1 MSAPK
6 RPAKRAKPAAQRSP
20 KGSTKPTTKAS
31 AKRAGGQ
38 AKETAAARGA
48 RGATGGATA
57 AATPLA
63 GAPASRVISPAA
75 AATWSAVLPRTSRL
89 MVPIALDALMV
100 RADGGTWADVA
111 MKTPTDDGP
120 DARALLPAPFAE
132 KDGGRT
138 RGAYLHWAL
147 PDALTRGV
155 MPDDGSD
162 TAGVQF
168 PAVPDRWLV
177 VRLSPGNSAA
187 QRAVRGW
194 VLLAGG
200 ASPVVVDP
208 DAFVEPGPGNDGSA
222 DVRAPLTALGHGDPA
237 WAAYFDNVENR
248 LGFHDP
254 LADVTTGPLAYLVC
268 GWHASD
274 ALDPLGGPDAQVPA
288 VRLERM
294 RALGWSVAAE
304 DLGQAADHTARTVVA
319 AQALG
324 LAVGSRAAVDGLG
337 AAADAGGLLSLYHGS
352 VVGLGWPTASGGLLA
367 GANGGE
373 VGGPPPASAVD
384 VVIAPTMAEAV
395 AALSTPA
402 ELPLQA
408 RVVASVAAGA
418 QSVLDTAAGRADVDA
433 ALHARAFVSF
443 AGGDATETVWQPPTS
458 PQPTPPG
465 RPPRPLSDAVLAGQA
480 TTFTRAAEAPS
491 PPPRPRFEPIAAARR
506 DAPWLRAVTDVRAA
520 TLQEVIGGVTPAPPP
535 PPAPGEP
542 GKYVEVKR
550 PLPRFHAP
558 ADPVLLVR
566 GARRA
571 FRHGGD
577 GRFTHDGTLACRL
590 SGACVTALSALPPGS
605 ASAARVS
612 VRPEMLLARTL
623 DNGSIPAE
631 CEDLLREVV
640 LLDPGS
646 AGPAAHALSGA
657 VNSAVAPP
665 PLAHAL
671 VVEQTAWWALRERR
685 LDAAPL
691 LVSSGLEGTLPS
703 PVAVTPPVKP
713 WTPLHIDW
721 EAEYLP
727 SPAGE
732 RDWSLGEI
740 DLGPVDAD
748 VAAPLVIQG
757 RTLLSSGPAT
767 LLGGVASETRGQAQ
781 RVGTAVTL
789 PVEHRAR
796 FASDVAQTLTQAMA
810 TLNVAPAATGDA
822 AALADVASRLA
833 DSDLLAGALDPLHV
847 DLRGGVPGDGSAT
860 TGGGARPSPFI
871 ALRAGFLRMRRLR
884 LVDTFGQFVDL
895 AGSDANTPVDPA
907 RLRWAGGLTVADRPE
922 LGALPPR
929 FTAPARLMLRYTD
942 GAGGSHEA
950 DDLVSPVCGFLL
962 PNHLENALEAF
973 DAAGGALGVLGQGDD
988 ALVWEET
995 PGQPGTVGRAP
1006 ERSVPNPFLA
1016 GVLRG
1021 LLDYRAVDAAADA
1034 RESALSAFLR
1044 LVDSTRWSVDPFAHA
1059 GDEHLS
1065 LLVGHPVAVLRARVW
1080 LEVVDPVAPGEAA
1093 AHAVPVR
1100 LGSLA
1105 EWQDGLYGYYV
1116 DDDYRRLHLPD
1127 GAAARFARP
1136 LGPGQGFLQRID
1148 RVADYYAQFSDDLTA
1163 DDAQGT
1169 AALSHPLIDASGILW
1184 LVPGRVVRLTLL
1196 VEPHATIHATTGY
1209 LPRKSI
1215 GMRRRWVT
1223 PGLAR
1228 LAPTFRFGPV
1238 LVDPNGLRMPVARD
1252 LGGTWSWQSRADVG
1266 RWTSE
1271 PITNATGEAA
1281 LSPGRVRATEGWLR
1295 LVPDPPADG
1304 SVAPDTTPAGEE
1316 S

>member
-1 MSAPK
+1 MSAPR
-6 RPAKRAKPAAQRSP
+6 RPAKRLVKKTAKKIEKKTEKKNIEKKTPNKAAKRSAGAGPAARRLRP
-20 KGSTKPTTKAS
+20 V
-31 AKRAGGQ
+31 
-38 AKETAAARGA
+38 
-48 RGATGGATA
+48 ATA
-57 AATPLA
+57 ASPIAVSPAHPAAASSIA
-63 GAPASRVISPAA
+63 GSPVNRVISAQA

-89 MVPIALDALMV
+89 MVPIAVDALMV

-111 MKTPTDDGP
+111 MRTPTDDGT
-120 DARALLPAPFAE
+120 DARELLPPPFAE
-132 KDGGRT
+132 KEGGRT

-147 PDALTRGV
+147 PDALTRGE
-155 MPDDGSD
+155 MPAGS
-162 TAGVQF
+162 AGGTSVQF

-177 VRLSPGNSAA
+177 VRLSPGTTGA

-200 ASPVVVDP
+200 EPPVVVDL
-208 DAFVEPGPGNDGSA
+208 DAFVEPGPGNDGTEN
-222 DVRAPLTALGHGDPA
+222 VRAPLTALGHGDPA

-254 LADVTTGPLAYLVC
+254 LTDVAAGPLAYLVC

-288 VRLERM
+288 VRLDRM
-294 RALGWSVAAE
+294 RALGWSVASE
-304 DLGQAADHTARTVVA
+304 DLGHAAEHTARTVVA

-324 LAVGSRAAVDGLG
+324 LSVGSRALADGIG
-337 AAADAGGLLSLYHGS
+337 AAMNEGGLLSLYHGS
-352 VVGLGWPTASGGLLA
+352 IVGLGWPGAGSVIG
-367 GANGGE
+367 GANGVE
-373 VGGPPPASAVD
+373 VGGPPSASAID

-395 AALSTPA
+395 AALSTPVV
-402 ELPLQA
+402 EPLQA
-408 RVVASVAAGA
+408 RVVASVAAGT
-418 QSVLDTAAGRADVDA
+418 QSVLDTAAGRAGDDA

-443 AGGDATETVWQPPTS
+443 AGGDATETVWQPPTA

-465 RPPRPLSDAVLAGQA
+465 RPPRPLSDAVLAG
-480 TTFTRAAEAPS
+480 TTFTRAVESPA
-491 PPPRPRFEPIAAARR
+491 PPPRPRVEPIVATRR
-506 DAPWLRAVTDVRAA
+506 EAPWLRAVADVRAA
-520 TLQEVIGGVTPAPPP
+520 TLQQVIDGVTPPP
-535 PPAPGEP
+535 PPAPAPSEP
-542 GKYVEVKR
+542 GKYVEVTR

-577 GRFTHDGTLACRL
+577 GRFTSDGTLACRL
-590 SGACVTALSALPPGS
+590 SGACVTALSALPPG
-605 ASAARVS
+605 AATAARV
-612 VRPEMLLARTL
+612 VVNPTTLLARGQ
-623 DNGSIPAE
+623 DNGSIPAA
-631 CEDLLREVV
+631 CDDLMRETV

-646 AGPAAHALSGA
+646 AAAAANALSAGPAA
-657 VNSAVAPP
+657 VAGT
-665 PLAHAL
+665 LAQTL
-671 VVEQTAWWALRERR
+671 TVEQTAWWALREPR
-685 LDAAPL
+685 LDAAPVL
-691 LVSSGLEGTLPS
+691 ISSGLEGTLPS

-732 RDWSLGEI
+732 RDWTLGEI
-740 DLGPVDAD
+740 DLAANDAS
-748 VAAPLVIQG
+748 VGTPLIIQG
-757 RTLLSSGPAT
+757 RAVLSSGPAT
-767 LLGGVASETRGQAQ
+767 LLGGVATETRAQAQ
-781 RVGTAVTL
+781 RIGTAVTL
-789 PVEHRAR
+789 PLEHRAR
-796 FASDVAQTLTQAMA
+796 FASDVAQTLTQAIGA
-810 TLNVAPAATGDA
+810 LDVAPGLTDA
-822 AALADVASRLA
+822 AALADVASRLT

-847 DLRGGVPGDGSAT
+847 RLRGGVPGDGNATSADGT
-860 TGGGARPSPFI
+860 RPSPFI
-871 ALRAGFLRMRRLR
+871 ALRAGFLRIRRLR
-884 LVDTFGQFVDL
+884 LVDTFGQFLDL
-895 AGSDANTPVDPA
+895 AGSDASTPVDPS
-907 RLRWAGGLTVADRPE
+907 RLRWAGGLAVPEQPDR
-922 LGALPPR
+922 GALPPR

-942 GAGGSHEA
+942 GAGGSHQA

-973 DAAGGALGVLGQGDD
+973 DADGSALGVLGQGDS

-995 PGQPGTVGRAP
+995 PGQAGTVGRSP

-1021 LLDYRAVDAAADA
+1021 LLDYRAAGADA
-1034 RESALSAFLR
+1034 PESSLRAFLR

-1065 LLVGHPVAVLRARVW
+1065 LLVGHPIAVLRARVW
-1080 LEVVDPVAPGEAA
+1080 LEVVDPVAPGDAA

-1100 LGSLA
+1100 LGALA

-1148 RVADYYAQFSDDLTA
+1148 QVPDYYAQFSDDLTS
-1163 DDAQGT
+1163 DDGNGA
-1169 AALSHPLIDASGILW
+1169 AALSHPMIDTSGVLW
-1184 LVPGRVVRLTLL
+1184 LAPGRVVRLTML
-1196 VEPHATIHATTGY
+1196 VEPHASIHATTGY

-1252 LGGTWSWQSRADVG
+1252 VGGTWSWQSRADVG

-1295 LVPDPPADG
+1295 LVPDPPAGDG
-1304 SVAPDTTPAGEE
+1304 SGTAGEG

>member
-1 MSAPK
+1 MSAPRRPPR
-6 RPAKRAKPAAQRSP
+6 RPAKPPAKRKRSARPSP
-20 KGSTKPTTKAS
+20 KRPGGTAKAS
-31 AKRAGGQ
+31 S
-38 AKETAAARGA
+38 AARGA
-48 RGATGGATA
+48 RSTIAGTTRA
-57 AATPLA
+57 AAAAPIA
-63 GAPASRVISPAA
+63 APPASRVISAAA
-75 AATWSAVLPRTSRL
+75 AATWSTALPRTPRL

-100 RADGGTWADVA
+100 RADGGAWADVA
-111 MKTPTDDGP
+111 MRTPTDDGT
-120 DARALLPAPFAE
+120 DARLLLPPPFAE

-155 MPDDGSD
+155 MPDESTGA
-162 TAGVQF
+162 TAVQF

-177 VRLSPGNSAA
+177 VRLSPGGGG

-200 ASPVVVDP
+200 ERPVVVDL
-208 DAFVEPGPGNDGSA
+208 DAFVEPGPGNDGSSQ
-222 DVRAPLTALGHGDPA
+222 VRAPLTALGHGDPA

-254 LADVTTGPLAYLVC
+254 LADVSAGPVAYLVC

-288 VRLERM
+288 VRLDRM
-294 RALGWSVAAE
+294 RALGWNVARE
-304 DLGQAADHTARTVVA
+304 DLAQASDHTARTIIA

-324 LAVGSRAAVDGLG
+324 LSVGSRAATDGLG
-337 AAADAGGLLSLYHGS
+337 APGVTGDGGGLLSLYHGS
-352 VVGLGWPTASGGLLA
+352 VVGLGWPAAGGLLG
-367 GANGGE
+367 GAAGGE
-373 VGGPPPASAVD
+373 VGGPPSASAVD

-402 ELPLQA
+402 TQPLQA
-408 RVVASVAAGA
+408 RVVASVAAGT

-443 AGGDATETVWQPPTS
+443 AGGDATETVWQPPTV
-458 PQPTPPG
+458 PHPTPPG
-465 RPPRPLSDAVLAGQA
+465 RPPRPLSDAILASSA
-480 TTFTRAAEAPS
+480 ATFTRATEPA
-491 PPPRPRFEPIAAARR
+491 PPPRPRVEPIAATRR
-506 DAPWLRAVTDVRAA
+506 DAPWLRAAADVRTA

-535 PPAPGEP
+535 APAPAEP
-542 GKYVEVKR
+542 GKYVEVTR

-590 SGACVTALSALPPGS
+590 SGACVTSLSAVPPGA
-605 ASAARVS
+605 ASAARVV
-612 VRPEMLLARTL
+612 VRPETLLARGL

-631 CEDLLREVV
+631 CEDLLREVA

-646 AGPAAHALSGA
+646 FMAATA
-657 VNSAVAPP
+657 NSAAAAT
-665 PLAHAL
+665 PLAQTL
-671 VVEQTAWWALRERR
+671 VVEQTAWWALREPR
-685 LDAAPL
+685 LDAAPV
-691 LVSSGLEGTLPS
+691 LVSSCLEGSLPS

-713 WTPLHIDW
+713 WTPLHLDW

-727 SPAGE
+727 SSSGE
-732 RDWSLGEI
+732 REWALGEI
-740 DLGPVDAD
+740 DLAPGDGSVGP
-748 VAAPLVIQG
+748 PLVIQG
-757 RTLLSSGPAT
+757 RALLSSGPAT
-767 LLGGVASETRGQAQ
+767 LLGGVATATRAQAQ
-781 RVGTAVTL
+781 RLGTAVTL
-789 PVEHRAR
+789 PVDHRAR
-796 FASDVAQTLTQAMA
+796 FASDLAQTLTQAIGA
-810 TLNVAPAATGDA
+810 LDVAPGVTDA

-833 DSDLLAGALDPLHV
+833 DSDLLAGALDPFHA
-847 DLRGGVPGDGSAT
+847 DLRGGVAGDGNAT
-860 TGGGARPSPFI
+860 ASDGARPSPFI
-871 ALRAGFLRMRRLR
+871 ALRAGFLRIRRLR
-884 LVDTFGQFVDL
+884 LVDTFGQFLDL
-895 AGSDANTPVDPA
+895 AGSDATTAADPA
-907 RLRWAGGLTVADRPE
+907 RLRWAGGLALPEQPDR
-922 LGALPPR
+922 GALPPR

-942 GAGGSHEA
+942 GAGASHEA
-950 DDLVSPVCGFLL
+950 DDLISPVCGFLL
-962 PNHLENALEAF
+962 PNHLEDALEAF
-973 DAAGGALGVLGQGDD
+973 DATGGALGVLGQGDG

-995 PGQPGTVGRAP
+995 PGQAGTVGRAP

-1021 LLDYRAVDAAADA
+1021 MLDYRASDAASDT
-1034 RESALSAFLR
+1034 ESALSAFLR

-1065 LLVGHPVAVLRARVW
+1065 LLVGHPIAVLRARVW
-1080 LEVVDPVAPGEAA
+1080 LEVVDPVAPGDAA

-1148 RVADYYAQFSDDLTA
+1148 RVADYYAQFSDDLTS
-1163 DDAQGT
+1163 DDADGA
-1169 AALSHPLIDASGILW
+1169 AALSHPMIDGSGILW
-1184 LVPGRVVRLTLL
+1184 LVPGRVVRLTML
-1196 VEPHATIHATTGY
+1196 VEPHASIHATTGY

-1252 LGGTWSWQSRADVG
+1252 IGGTWSWQSRADVG
-1266 RWTSE
+1266 TWTSE

-1295 LVPDPPADG
+1295 LVPDPPADDG
-1304 SVAPDTTPAGEE
+1304 SGTAGEG